1 MPFSTMEIRTAAEPM
16 GRTVPEFFT
25 TWITSPVWGELVSR
39 MIPRAP
45 APGAGLAEPAGWR
58 ERLAWRRGDK
68 KELVERDLRSLVH
81 RLALMATDE
90 KPEWRSIDPAEGERA
105 ESAVVTTLLS
115 LDAIDI
121 DLALR
126 ADLDPER
133 LSELMREAE
142 PDAAASLT
150 DDRAQALFAELL
162 DGACVHLVEHFTR
175 LGEFG
180 PRVAVETIRRLG
192 DLDRRLP
199 DLDEKTRAY
208 EERYRA
214 GVASLYGK
222 VRLYGLGLPFRE
234 QTYELATAY
243 VNLSVRSDAPHRA
256 DVSGLSGLAPARELG
271 NRFEDLLAA
280 RPRLLLE
287 GPAGAGKT
295 TLLQHL
301 TLLVCKQSLPAQLDG
316 WKELGVVPFLL
327 RLRDHMKSD
336 GLHLPAVERFVE
348 QDAASDDKPPAWVT
362 GLLDA
367 GRAVVFV
374 DGLDEVPQEF
384 RPQVM
389 EWLERLLARHAEARF
404 VVTSR
409 PGALSAFQRE
419 QLSAWGFASCCLEP
433 MNVGQVNDFIH
444 RWHRARQAEDG
455 GGAPEEQAEALIGAL
470 TARRDLSRLATNPL
484 LCAMLCALGRLHNS
498 VLPEGRTALYDQA
511 LTMLLEARDR
521 ERRIPAGELSLA
533 RAQSE
538 PFLSGIAMWMTL
550 NGRRTIDHATALAK
564 IENLLPRLRRIQ
576 TTPEAVLKFLRERSG
591 LLQDPTTDS
600 VEFCHPSLQDYLAA
614 VEIFQE
620 HNLDHLVRHADD
632 PLYHDVLI
640 MAVGQSQRDRVRQDR
655 ILHDLIARAGSAP
668 SEDTSQTLWL
678 LAAACVAEAE
688 VVSEELAWTIADQTE
703 QLIPPNDSDEAQR
716 LAKAGPFVVDLV
728 AEHARTH
735 DLTEDEAA
743 AIATVVL
750 LTDVDASIP
759 LLARLSRVPG
769 RKVQAVLARGWFRSR
784 FPEEYAREVLS
795 ERQTFVDFTTSDP
808 ERLRLLHLLI
818 GLQDLRLTDAEPA
831 DLSLVS
837 GLVGLKTLSLF
848 QARVNDLA
856 PLVNLT
862 RLEHLDLAGT
872 SVSDV
877 TPLANLTRLE
887 HLNLAETDVSDLA
900 PLANLT
906 RLEQLNLTGTPVSDV
921 TPLANLTG
929 LRRLSLNRTESIDM
943 APLADLARLE
953 YLDLSETRVSDVTP
967 LANLTRLEQLNLTE
981 TDVSDL
987 SPLANLT
994 GLRRLS
1000 LNRTESI
1007 DVSALAHL
1015 DALLIHQ
1022 SSVGWR
1028 RLPG

>member
-1 MPFSTMEIRTAAEPM
+1 MPEL
-16 GRTVPEFFT
+16 FT

-45 APGAGLAEPAGWR
+45 APGAGLAEPVGWR
-58 ERLAWRRGDK
+58 ERLAWRRGDR
-68 KELVERDLRSLVH
+68 KELVEQDLRSLVH
-81 RLALMATDE
+81 QLALLATDE
-90 KPEWRSIDPAEGERA
+90 KPQWRFIAPEEGERA
-105 ESAVVTTLLS
+105 EDAVVTALLS
-115 LDAIDI
+115 LDAVDI

-126 ADLDPER
+126 ADLDPGR
-133 LSELMREAE
+133 LSELMREAA
-142 PDAAASLT
+142 PDAADGLT
-150 DDRAQALFAELL
+150 DDRALALFTKLL
-162 DGACVHLVEHFTR
+162 DGACLHLVEHFTR

-180 PRVAVETIRRLG
+180 PRVAVETIRRVADLG
-192 DLDRRLP
+192 RRLP

-208 EERYRA
+208 EARYRTA
-214 GVASLYGK
+214 VAALYGK

-243 VNLSVRSDAPHRA
+243 VNLSVRSGAPDRA
-256 DVSGLSGLAPARELG
+256 DGPEGLVPAREFDH
-271 NRFEDLLAA
+271 RFEDLLAA
-280 RPRLLLE
+280 HPRLLME

-327 RLRDHMKSD
+327 RLRDHMSSD
-336 GLHLPAVERFVE
+336 GLRLPSVEQFVE
-348 QDAASDDKPPAWVT
+348 QDAAADDKPAAWVT

-389 EWLERLLARHAEARF
+389 EWLERRLTRHPNARF

-409 PGALSAFQRE
+409 PGALSPFQRE
-419 QLSAWGFASCCLEP
+419 QLSAWGFVSSRLEP
-433 MNVGQVNDFIH
+433 MNVGQVNDFIR
-444 RWHRARQAEDG
+444 RWHRTRRAEDG
-455 GGAPEEQAEALIGAL
+455 GETAEEQAEALIEAL

-521 ERRIPAGELSLA
+521 ERRIPSGELSLT

-564 IENLLPRLRRIQ
+564 IERLLPRLRKIQ
-576 TTPEAVLKFLRERSG
+576 TTPKAVLGFLRERSG

-600 VEFCHPSLQDYLAA
+600 VEFRHPSLQDYLAA

-640 MAVGQSQRDRVRQDR
+640 MAVGQSQRDRTRQDR
-655 ILHDLIARAGSAP
+655 ILRDLIARAEAAP
-668 SEDTSQTLWL
+668 SEDTAQTLWL

-688 VVSEELAWTIADQTE
+688 VVSEELARTITDRTE
-703 QLIPPNDSDEAQR
+703 RLIPPKNADDARR
-716 LAKAGPFVVDLV
+716 LAKAGPFVIDLV

-743 AIATVVL
+743 AIAETVL

-759 LLARLSRVPG
+759 LLARLSRVAG
-769 RKVQAVLARGWFRSR
+769 GKVQEALSRGWFRSR

-795 ERQTFVDFTTSDP
+795 GRQTVIKFPAPDS
-808 ERLRLLHLLI
+808 ERSRLLRLLPGLRRLHLS
-818 GLQDLRLTDAEPA
+818 GAGPA
-831 DLSLVS
+831 DLSFVS
-837 GLVGLKTLSLF
+837 DLVGLRTLLLLR
-848 QARVNDLA
+848 ARVSDVA
-856 PLVNLT
+856 PLTNLT
-862 RLEHLDLAGT
+862 RLEHLDLTGT
-872 SVSDV
+872 QVNDLMPLANLTLLKQLNLTETRVSDL
-877 TPLANLTRLE
+877 TPLTNLTRLE
-887 HLNLAETDVSDLA
+887 HLD
-900 PLANLT
+900 
-906 RLEQLNLTGTPVSDV
+906 LTGTQVNDL
-921 TPLANLTG
+921 TPLTNLTCLKHLDLTG
-929 LRRLSLNRTESIDM
+929 TQVNDLTPLTNLTCLRRLYLNRTES
-943 APLADLARLE
+943 L
-953 YLDLSETRVSDVTP
+953 
-967 LANLTRLEQLNLTE
+967 
-981 TDVSDL
+981 
-987 SPLANLT
+987 
-994 GLRRLS
+994 
-1000 LNRTESI
+1000 

-1022 SSVGWR
+1022 SSLLR
-1028 RLPG
+1028 